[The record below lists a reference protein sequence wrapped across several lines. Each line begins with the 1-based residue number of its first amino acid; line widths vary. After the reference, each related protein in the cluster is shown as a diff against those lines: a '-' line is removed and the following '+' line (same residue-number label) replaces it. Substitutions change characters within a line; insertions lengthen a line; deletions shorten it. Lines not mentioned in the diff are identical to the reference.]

1 MDSKPAPKTFSGIL
15 KHLGPG
21 LIITATIVGSGELI
35 ATPALAAKVGF
46 TMLWFIILG
55 CLVKVFVQVELGRYT
70 LINGKTTLEAMN
82 SVPGPKLRVSWMVW
96 FWVVMYIGST
106 MQVAGMMGGIA
117 SLVVSNDSG
126 WHLGL
131 IAIIAILC
139 MALLLS
145 GRYQLVEKVC
155 IGMVVLFTFFTLFAL
170 VSLQFTNDFAIS
182 ASDIG
187 SGLTFALP
195 NDFAIAF
202 GAFAIIGVGTSELIY
217 YPYWCL
223 EKGYARN
230 TGVNDNS
237 PAWLDRARGWLNVMR
252 WDAWVSCVIY
262 TGATV
267 AFYLLGAA
275 TLARTGKEITDDAVI
290 ANLSAMYEGAFGEFG
305 KIVFSV
311 GCFCVLF
318 STVFA
323 ATAANARLFAD
334 AASVFNF
341 TKYQN
346 DDERHYMVKVGSV
359 VLLVLSF
366 LIFAFFGKPV
376 TLVFMGAFA
385 QGALLPFLAFAAI
398 YFLYTR
404 VDLRL
409 HPSKL
414 WKVFLTL
421 SAICMALIGGY
432 GSFGAIKKTFFTSNN
447 NIAPIVESST
457 SKDSLSKSTT
467 SNNN

>member
-1 MDSKPAPKTFSGIL
+1 MPK
-15 KHLGPG
+15 
-21 LIITATIVGSGELI
+21 
-35 ATPALAAKVGF
+35 
-46 TMLWFIILG
+46 
-55 CLVKVFVQVELGRYT
+55 
-70 LINGKTTLEAMN
+70 
-82 SVPGPKLRVSWMVW
+82 
-96 FWVVMYIGST
+96 
-106 MQVAGMMGGIA
+106 
-117 SLVVSNDSG
+117 
-126 WHLGL
+126 
-131 IAIIAILC
+131 
-139 MALLLS
+139 
-145 GRYQLVEKVC
+145 
-155 IGMVVLFTFFTLFAL
+155 
-170 VSLQFTNDFAIS
+170 
-182 ASDIG
+182 
-187 SGLTFALP
+187 
-195 NDFAIAF
+195 DFAIAF

-230 TGVNDNS
+230 TGTNDNS
-237 PAWLDRARGWLNVMR
+237 PGWLDRARGWLNVMR
-252 WDAWVSCVIY
+252 WDAWVSCAIY

-275 TLARTGKEITDDAVI
+275 TLFRTGKEITDDAII

-334 AASVFNF
+334 AASVFKF
-341 TKYQN
+341 KKYQN
-346 DDERHYMVKVGSV
+346 EDERHHMVKVGAV

-366 LIFAFFGKPV
+366 IIFALFGKPV

-404 VDLRL
+404 VDIRL

-421 SAICMALIGGY
+421 SAISMALIGGY
-432 GSFGAIKKTFFTSNN
+432 GSFGAIKKTFFANKSNN
-447 NIAPIVESST
+447 PSVAESTLNIDSSSEST
-457 SKDSLSKSTT
+457 SQAND
-467 SNNN
+467 

>member
-1 MDSKPAPKTFSGIL
+1 METKPAPTTFKGIL
-15 KHLGPG
+15 RHLGPG

-70 LINGKTTLEAMN
+70 LVTGKTTLEAMN

-117 SLVVSNDSG
+117 SLVVDKASG
-126 WHLGL
+126 WHSGL
-131 IAIIAILC
+131 IAIIAIVC
-139 MALLLS
+139 MVMLLS
-145 GRYQLVEKVC
+145 GRYRLVERVC
-155 IGMVVLFTFFTLFAL
+155 IAMVVLFTFFTILAL
-170 VSLQFTNDFAIS
+170 VSLQFTKEFAIS
-182 ASDIG
+182 VSDIG

-195 NDFAIAF
+195 EDFAIAF

-223 EKGYARN
+223 EKGYAKN
-230 TGVNDNS
+230 TGKNDKTIG
-237 PAWLDRARGWLNVMR
+237 WLERALGWLNVMR

-275 TLARTGKEITDDAVI
+275 TLARSGKEITNDDVI
-290 ANLSAMYEGAFGEFG
+290 TNLSAMYEGAFGEFG
-305 KIVFSV
+305 KTIFSV

-334 AASVFNF
+334 AASVFKF
-341 TKYQN
+341 KKYQKEH
-346 DDERHYMVKVGSV
+346 ERHYMVKIGAV
-359 VLLVLSF
+359 VLLVL
-366 LIFAFFGKPV
+366 AFIIYASFGKPV
-376 TLVFMGAFA
+376 SLVFMGAFA
-385 QGALLPFLAFAAI
+385 QGALLPFLALAAI

-404 VDLRL
+404 IDRKL
-409 HPSKL
+409 HPSKV

-421 SAICMALIGGY
+421 SALCMALIGAY
-432 GSFGAIKKTFFTSNN
+432 GAFNAVKGTF
-447 NIAPIVESST
+447 
-457 SKDSLSKSTT
+457 LSKAEKAPANVEAPVSTN
-467 SNNN
+467 SEPEAVEQLND

>member
-1 MDSKPAPKTFSGIL
+1 MDSKPAPKTFAGIL

-46 TMLWFIILG
+46 SMLWFIILG

-70 LINGKTTLEAMN
+70 LINSKTTLEAMN

-117 SLVVSNDSG
+117 SLVVSSDSG

-131 IAIIAILC
+131 IAVIAIIC
-139 MALLLS
+139 MILLLS

-155 IGMVVLFTFFTLFAL
+155 IGMVVLFTFFTAFAL
-170 VSLQFTNDFAIS
+170 FSLQFTDNFAIS
-182 ASDIG
+182 ASEIS

-195 NDFAIAF
+195 KDFAIAF

-230 TGVNDNS
+230 TGTNDNS
-237 PAWLDRARGWLNVMR
+237 QEWLDRARGWLNVMR
-252 WDAWVSCVIY
+252 WDAWVSCAIY
-262 TGATV
+262 TSATV

-275 TLARTGKEITDDAVI
+275 TLFRTGKEITDDAVI

-334 AASVFNF
+334 AASVFKF
-341 TKYQN
+341 KKYKN
-346 DDERHYMVKVGSV
+346 EDDRHHMVKVGSV
-359 VLLVLSF
+359 VLLVLSVF
-366 LIFAFFGKPV
+366 IFALFGKPV

-409 HPSKL
+409 HPGKL

-421 SAICMALIGGY
+421 SAICMALIGAY
-432 GSFGAIKKTFFTSNN
+432 GSFGAIKKTFFASKNN
-447 NIAPIVESST
+447 NPPVVEST
-457 SKDSLSKSTT
+457 SIIGSSPESSSQANK
-467 SNNN
+467 